1 MKILYKTLTELFP
14 IPKNDYESLYTNLAA
29 VEISIFLQLKRKQKC
44 IIDVSQDRTIE
55 LWEVGMSV
63 VERLATPNGDY
74 SSVMVTW

>member
-1 MKILYKTLTELFP
+1 MKILYKTLTELFL
-14 IPKNDYESLYTNLAA
+14 IPKKDYESLYTNLAA

-63 VERLATPNGDY
+63 ELKD
-74 SSVMVTW
+74 